1 MEVKLTPGK
10 DQVTLAN
17 SKPLAYS
24 LCVVVIL
31 LGVVTTMYFRST
43 STNRYDCR
51 DRVDYLEAEN
61 RALKLQVNTMLS
73 MIMESKTDFKELKRN
88 TDSVLR
94 AAIKETPIK

>member
-1 MEVKLTPGK
+1 MAVNLNPGK
-10 DQVTLAN
+10 DQVALAN

-51 DRVDYLEAEN
+51 DRVTYLEKEN
-61 RALKLQVNTMLS
+61 KELKLQVNSLFDMVLKS
-73 MIMESKTDFKELKRN
+73 NTDFKELKRN

>member
-1 MEVKLTPGK
+1 MSVNLNPGK
-10 DQVTLAN
+10 DQVALAN

-31 LGVVTTMYFRST
+31 LGIVTTMYFRST

-51 DRVDYLEAEN
+51 DRVTYLEKEN
-61 RALKLQVNTMLS
+61 KELKLQVNSLFEMVLKS
-73 MIMESKTDFKELKRN
+73 NTDFKELKKN

>member
-1 MEVKLTPGK
+1 MSVNLTPAK
-10 DQVTLAN
+10 DQVALAN

-31 LGVVTTMYFRST
+31 LGIVTTMYFRST

-51 DRVDYLEAEN
+51 DRVTYLEKEN
-61 RALKLQVNTMLS
+61 KELKLQVNSLFEMVLKS
-73 MIMESKTDFKELKRN
+73 NTDFKELKKN